1 MVMINKYEHIF
12 FDLDRTLWDFELN
25 SKKVLIDIFSEFD
38 LSKCVD
44 DKNTFINKYKVIN
57 EDLWNL
63 YRDNKLTKEELRWR
77 RFADTLMHFGKNDE
91 NKAKEIG
98 EYYVYHSPRQTALFP
113 YSEDILKYLS
123 TKYQLHIITNGFE
136 EVQHIKLNLS
146 KIDHYFNHVVLSERV
161 GVKKPHPY
169 IFKKAMQLAN
179 SKPINS
185 LMIGDDWYADIYG
198 ASRVG
203 MDSVYFNPNKIEHNN
218 AIQKE
223 ISCLS
228 ELKKIL

>member
-1 MVMINKYEHIF
+1 MTNKYQHIF

-25 SKKVLIDIFSEFD
+25 SKKVLIDIFSHFD
-38 LSKCVD
+38 LSKWVD
-44 DKNTFINKYKVIN
+44 HQNTFINKYKIIN
-57 EDLWNL
+57 EDLWSL
-63 YRDNKLTKEELRWR
+63 YRENKLTKEELRWR
-77 RFADTLMHFGKNDE
+77 RFADTLIYFGKKDE
-91 NKAKEIG
+91 TKAKEIG

-113 YSEDILKYLS
+113 YSDEILNYLS

-136 EVQHIKLNLS
+136 EVQHIKLNQS
-146 KIDHYFNHVVLSERV
+146 KIDHYFNHVILSERV

-169 IFKKAMQLAN
+169 IFKKAMQLAK
-179 SKPINS
+179 SKSENS

-218 AIQKE
+218 SVQKE

-228 ELKKIL
+228 ELKTFL